1 MTIVTEHLESLGLR
15 FEVLPHARAF
25 TAVGEAITLG
35 VPTEEVIKGVVL
47 DIGTGHA
54 LAILPASRRLDLDLV
69 RQALG
74 EPHVGLATED
84 EIERDYPEFELGAI
98 PPLPS
103 LLHVPVV
110 IDPTVFEHA
119 RVTFAAG
126 TTKES
131 VRVDPEHLFTGAT
144 ITVAPVTRPPD
155 VPAKD
160 KLFFEA

>member
-35 VPTEEVIKGVVL
+35 VPTDEVIKGIVL
-47 DIGTGHA
+47 DIETGHA
-54 LAILPASRRLDLDLV
+54 LAILPASRRLDLDLA

-74 EPHVGLATED
+74 ESHVTLATED
-84 EIERDYPEFELGAI
+84 EIEHDFPEFELGAV

-103 LLHVPVV
+103 MLHVPVV

-144 ITVAPVTRPPD
+144 ITIAPVTRPPD
-155 VPAKD
+155 VPARD
-160 KLFFEA
+160 KPFFQE